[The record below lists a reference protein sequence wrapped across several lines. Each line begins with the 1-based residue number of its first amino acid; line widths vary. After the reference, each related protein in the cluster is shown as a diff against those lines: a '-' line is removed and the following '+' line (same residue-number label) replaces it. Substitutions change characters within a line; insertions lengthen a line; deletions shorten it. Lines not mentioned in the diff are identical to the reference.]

1 MIAPSTALKS
11 FGVITGYLDLEVPE
25 ACILPRISSE
35 RVSRLGL
42 SLSSVVMSR
51 DRREE
56 GREDVQYI
64 RPNLC
69 SCRFDTFE
77 DSLGKL
83 LDLTVGG
90 VEDYCDDWLGPPHQ
104 RLKV

>member
-64 RPNLC
+64 RPHLC
-69 SCRFDTFE
+69 PSGFDTFE
-77 DSLGKL
+77 GALGKL
-83 LDLTVGG
+83 LYMNVGR
-90 VEDYCDDWLGPPHQ
+90 VEDYCYDWF
-104 RLKV
+104 

>member
-1 MIAPSTALKS
+1 MITPSTALKS
-11 FGVITGYLDLEVPE
+11 FGVIAGYLDLEVPE

-83 LDLTVGG
+83 LDMTISR
-90 VEDYCDDWLGPPHQ
+90 VEDYCDDWFGPP